1 MRNLGIVGRL
11 LALGGM
17 VATLGVGLAFAQ
29 QAAKPVRVGIFLPL
43 TGPAAA
49 GGAANR
55 LGYEM
60 AISEINAAGGIVGRP
75 IVTVY
80 GDDQGDP
87 TVGVG
92 EIKRLIFQEHVDVV
106 VGTQN
111 SQIELAALPVLNEG
125 KVAAIS
131 LAGSSALTP
140 VAGPYHFSLAPSATT
155 LGSAMVEFAA
165 KDLKPKNSAL
175 IYDDGAAAKSGV
187 EGIKATLT
195 EMKTPITGEQ
205 QYKFHPSDVT
215 PQLLS
220 LRRGNPDILYLFSAS
235 QDDIGIILK
244 NAQEI
249 DWSVKIVG
257 SLAVGASGA
266 LATRVAGPHAFDNTI
281 AQTFERFTYCAS
293 AGVGSP
299 IVSDFIK
306 KVQAYSKST
315 TARADYFNIAN
326 GYDSVYIFK
335 TAIEKAGASDGPTL
349 AAWIEQH
356 ASEMQVLS
364 AARLVA
370 SKGNHFLVGPDG
382 LTMVVHPELRNEQGL
397 QKRAGAC

>member
-1 MRNLGIVGRL
+1 MPNLAIAGRRRTARIVCL
-11 LALGGM
+11 AALGALA
-17 VATLGVGLAFAQ
+17 ATMGIARAQ
-29 QAAKPVRVGIFLPL
+29 QAPAKPVRIGIFLPL

-49 GGAANR
+49 GGAANK

-60 AISEINAAGGIVGRP
+60 AISEINAAGGIAGRP
-75 IVTVY
+75 IVIVY

-111 SQIELAALPVLNEG
+111 SQVELAALPVLTEG

-140 VAGPYHFSLAPSATT
+140 QAGPYHFSLAPSATT
-155 LGSAMVEFAA
+155 LGSAMVQFAA
-165 KDLKPKNSAL
+165 KELKPKNSAL

-187 EGIKATLT
+187 EGIKATLA

-220 LRRGNPDILYLFSAS
+220 LRRGNPDVLYLFSAS

-249 DWSVKIVG
+249 GWNVKIVG

-266 LATRVAGPHAFDNTI
+266 LATRVAGPTAFDNTI

-293 AGVGSP
+293 QGVGSP

-306 KVQAYSKST
+306 KVTNLFQEHDR
-315 TARADYFNIAN
+315 ARRLLQHRQRLRHDLHLQDGDREDRRHRRPDDRGLDRAARQRD
-326 GYDSVYIFK
+326 
-335 TAIEKAGASDGPTL
+335 AGAQRR
-349 AAWIEQH
+349 AAGG
-356 ASEMQVLS
+356 
-364 AARLVA
+364 R
-370 SKGNHFLVGPDG
+370 
-382 LTMVVHPELRNEQGL
+382 QGQPL
-397 QKRAGAC
+397 PGRGRTG